1 MLMMIVK
8 QQKKMDQKANLL
20 LEVIKKEKQKEN
32 LKGKRKGKRKGN
44 LKGKRKEN
52 INYAEHI
59 SHVCVG
65 TIVNCCA

>member
-1 MLMMIVK
+1 MY
-8 QQKKMDQKANLL
+8 NLIL
-20 LEVIKKEKQKEN
+20 LQEVIEEQKEKKEKQKEN
-32 LKGKRKGKRKGN
+32 QKENLKGN
-44 LKGKRKEN
+44 LKEN